1 MFESSSAGKALAD
14 VAHQHARLAQHI
26 ATARHSLEQGGEWSA
41 LAVQLDE
48 AINVLSDHFSDEEAL
63 MKPRDYP
70 SFKEHAQQHAA
81 IVQQVESLRGQ
92 CEVKQTELA
101 PVLLDF
107 LQHSLERHESTADRA
122 FEQFIA
128 ELG

>member
-1 MFESSSAGKALAD
+1 MLESPSAGKAIAD

-26 ATARHSLEQGGEWSA
+26 SAVRHSLDQGGKWADLA
-41 LAVQLDE
+41 LQLDDL
-48 AINVLSDHFSDEEAL
+48 IGVLSEHFGDEESL
-63 MKPRDYP
+63 MLTREYP
-70 SFKEHAQQHAA
+70 VTAEHKQQHAA
-81 IVQQVESLRGQ
+81 ILQRVRTLRGQ
-92 CEVKQTELA
+92 CEKGQSELA

-107 LQHSLERHESTADRA
+107 IQHSLERHEGTADQA